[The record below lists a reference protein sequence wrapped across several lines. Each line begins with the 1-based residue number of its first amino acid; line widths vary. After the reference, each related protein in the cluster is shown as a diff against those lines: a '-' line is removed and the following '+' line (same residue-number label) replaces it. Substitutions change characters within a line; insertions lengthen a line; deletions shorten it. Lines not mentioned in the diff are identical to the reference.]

1 MDSSVCL
8 NAENPSAL
16 FEALVHSSG
25 AVVPGDVRQS
35 ASRAAPQSNLS
46 FDRRLSLLRQYGTF
60 TNGYSVAF
68 QEGLEYFGNDHG
80 FLAYRMVGGTA
91 LVLADP
97 VVSPENRE
105 GIIREFLQAKRDV
118 CFCQVSP
125 PVAALLAGMGFTV
138 NEMGTETWIELA
150 GYKNR
155 HLRRALKRMTEN
167 GHVIKECTSASV
179 GIDKIEAVSERWRG
193 TRTYKNR
200 EVCFLNRPI
209 VLGDEIDVRR
219 FFAFDRDG
227 NLVAYSFF
235 DPVYQDGQVVSYV
248 AAFKRRLPEADP
260 LMCSAIMQFAIDT
273 FQREKRKSLYFGLS
287 PLADIEDKDF
297 RHSVFM
303 SLNFRH
309 AFQCP
314 LFNRF
319 CYPVQGHAD
328 HKRRYGGTSEQT
340 YFAFNTGWA
349 LPRMF
354 KLLKA
359 CNMIC

>member
-1 MDSSVCL
+1 MDSSISL
-8 NAENPSAL
+8 YGQIPSSL
-16 FEALVHSSG
+16 PEALRPSTRETL
-25 AVVPGDVRQS
+25 PRGDVRRS
-35 ASRAAPQSNLS
+35 ASRVARQSTLS

-60 TNGYSVAF
+60 TNSYSAAF
-68 QEGLEYFGNDHG
+68 QDGLEYFGNDQG

-97 VVSPENRE
+97 LVSPENRE
-105 GIIREFLQAKRDV
+105 GLIREFLQAKSDV

-125 PVAALLAGMGFTV
+125 PVASLLASMGFTV
-138 NEMGTETWIELA
+138 NEMGTESWIELA
-150 GYKNR
+150 GYKMRN
-155 HLRRALKRMTEN
+155 LRRALKRMTEN
-167 GHVIKECTSASV
+167 GYVIKECTSASV
-179 GIDKIEAVSERWRG
+179 GTEKIASASERWRN
-193 TRTYKNR
+193 TRTYKSR

-209 VLGDEIDVRR
+209 VLGDEVDVRK

-227 NLVAYSFF
+227 DLVAFSFF
-235 DPVYQDGQVVSYV
+235 DPVYQDGQVASYV
-248 AAFKRRLPEADP
+248 AAFKRRLPEVDP
-260 LMCSAIMQFAIDT
+260 LMCSAIMQFAIDA

-297 RHSVFM
+297 RHSAFL

-319 CYPVQGHAD
+319 VYPLLGHAT
-328 HKRRYGGTSEQT
+328 HKRRYGGTAEQT

-349 LPRMF
+349 LPRMC

-359 CNMIC
+359 CNMI

>member
-1 MDSSVCL
+1 MDFSVSL
-8 NAENPSAL
+8 KAENPGTL
-16 FEALVHSSG
+16 FEALAHSSG
-25 AVVPGDVRQS
+25 GVVPGDVTRRASS
-35 ASRAAPQSNLS
+35 AAQQTSLS

-68 QEGLEYFGNDHG
+68 QEGLEYFGNGQG

-97 VVSPENRE
+97 LVSPENRE
-105 GIIREFLQAKRDV
+105 GLIREFLQAKPDV

-125 PVAALLAGMGFTV
+125 PVAALLASMGFTV

-150 GYKNR
+150 GYKMRN
-155 HLRRALKRMTEN
+155 LRRALKRMTEN
-167 GHVIKECTSASV
+167 GYVIKECTSASV
-179 GIDKIEAVSERWRG
+179 GIDKIADVSERWRG
-193 TRTYKNR
+193 TRTYKSR

-209 VLGDEIDVRR
+209 VLGDEVDARK

-227 NLVAYSFF
+227 NLVAFSFF
-235 DPVYQDGQVVSYV
+235 DPVYQDGQVASYL

-287 PLADIEDKDF
+287 PLADIEDKEF
-297 RHSVFM
+297 RHSCFM
-303 SLNFRH
+303 SVNFRH
-309 AFQCP
+309 AFRCP

-319 CYPVQGHAD
+319 VYPLLGHAD
-328 HKRRYGGTSEQT
+328 HKRRYGGTAEQT
-340 YFAFNTGWA
+340 YLAFNTGWA

-354 KLLKA
+354 KLLSA
-359 CNMIC
+359 CNMI

>member
-8 NAENPSAL
+8 KAENPGTL

-25 AVVPGDVRQS
+25 ALVPGNAGQS
-35 ASRAAPQSNLS
+35 ASSAAPQSNLS
-46 FDRRLSLLRQYGTF
+46 FDRRLSVLRQYGTF
-60 TNGYSVAF
+60 TNSYSVAF
-68 QEGLEYFGNDHG
+68 QEGLEYFGNERG

-97 VVSPENRE
+97 LVSPENRE
-105 GIIREFLQAKRDV
+105 GLIREFLQAKPDV

-125 PVAALLAGMGFTV
+125 PVAALLASMGFTV

-150 GYKNR
+150 GYKMRN
-155 HLRRALKRMTEN
+155 LRRALKRMTET
-167 GHVIKECTSASV
+167 GYVIKGCTSASV
-179 GIDKIEAVSERWRG
+179 GIDKIADVSERWRK
-193 TRTYKNR
+193 TRTYKSR

-209 VLGDEIDVRR
+209 VLGDEVDVRK

-227 NLVAYSFF
+227 NLVALSFF
-235 DPVYQDGQVVSYV
+235 DPVYQDGQVVSYL
-248 AAFKRRLPEADP
+248 AAFKRRLPEVDP

-297 RHSVFM
+297 PHSAFM

-309 AFQCP
+309 AFRCP

-319 CYPVQGHAD
+319 AYPLLGHAA
-328 HKRRYGGTSEQT
+328 HKRRYGGTAEQT

-349 LPRMF
+349 VTRMF